1 MKLRYGKEV
10 STWPCDLYNTRVSVA
25 KLAMV
30 GLSTSRGVLSGL
42 SAGAGVP
49 APAPAAPGPRRW
61 RRTHS
66 WPRATTP
73 DRRSTGGGRSR
84 PEDPSLRAGYL
95 SFLDKR
101 PEAIAQFRWVLGRAD
116 AGSTEYKEAH
126 RWLARV
132 GALPASPAVAD
143 STRPSSPFPPDPSS
157 IGRLVGKT
165 EWPGITPH
173 KRLITGQLSLMGD
186 EPVTHDVKRTR
197 AFRLGDGY
205 EFRDVP
211 AGRYRVVAVIE
222 ETMVWDEKVVDPARI
237 RTCCSASPAALCRG
251 QVHGAG
257 RRGGRAAG
265 GARSRGYRWRRLGA
279 PPIIATASDDEQH
292 DTYS

>member
-1 MKLRYGKEV
+1 MGRVLVLAAALLLAACQQAPV
-10 STWPCDLYNTRVSVA
+10 SH
-25 KLAMV
+25 
-30 GLSTSRGVLSGL
+30 
-42 SAGAGVP
+42 
-49 APAPAAPGPRRW
+49 APTTAAPGAQAMAEGDALLAKGDYPGAVEKYRQAVDLE
-61 RRTHS
+61 
-66 WPRATTP
+66 PE
-73 DRRSTGGGRSR
+73 GIR
-84 PEDPSLRAGYL
+84 PHFALGTAY

-222 ETMVWDEKVVDPARI
+222 ETMVWDEKVTVEPGKD
-237 RTCCSASPAALCRG
+237 TNLLLSQSSSPLP
-251 QVHGAG
+251 AG
-257 RRGGRAAG
+257 RFTAQAA
-265 GARSRGYRWRRLGA
+265 AA
-279 PPIIATASDDEQH
+279 DEQPEGPR
-292 DTYS
+292 SQ